1 MSQIIFHSNFTVTM
15 GQYES
20 KIVNIIPGRTGS
32 VFGPSKLLL
41 EGGSLRRISGG
52 FDFT

>member
-1 MSQIIFHSNFTVTM
+1 MSQIIFHSNFT
-15 GQYES
+15 ES
-20 KIVNIIPGRTGS
+20 KIVNIIAGRTGS

-52 FDFT
+52 FDFS